1 MKKKLRSGLILLF
14 SMLTL
19 NAFGQYD
26 FIQTVDGNQYWLDIE
41 TEDFDEIAVP
51 DGRRTR
57 RIPKSDIVLIEY
69 MEDGLKIL
77 QKDKLKKVE
86 PVAFSDNVEE
96 FVKQGK
102 RVYIPLASFIIQQ
115 RYGARKLR
123 DLLMED
129 GYWKVV
135 GCEEEADFI
144 LEYVFDDKG
153 KDHASLLFSD
163 RFGYKFMFSKS
174 VDADWFVPTRTG
186 EESAEE
192 LYEKYIF
199 KGIERG
205 KFNKLR
211 INNKISSK

>member
-153 KDHASLLFSD
+153 KDHA
-163 RFGYKFMFSKS
+163 
-174 VDADWFVPTRTG
+174 
-186 EESAEE
+186 
-192 LYEKYIF
+192 
-199 KGIERG
+199 
-205 KFNKLR
+205 
-211 INNKISSK
+211 